1 MIPQTFPT
9 RKPRRSSN
17 PTPRKKVRTRERP
30 RVYFVGSLYDSVARV
45 ASRDDDRE
53 RDAPSGRLGPNAPS
67 ADAHTFFEHLYGDH
81 EGFADEARDPRTA
94 RCRRVVA
101 FAVTSRSRRRVFQKG
116 NALFAA
122 CVASAATE
130 AVGGSNPNPN
140 AIDFFRRHPRDH
152 CRRILRVWA
161 RSGVFRA
168 RDARRARARRRRRG
182 RSFFLL
188 VFSLLAFFFSRLV
201 NTRSRRNLDCGRDAR
216 SPSRLRARIGR
227 RRARDATHPSPSGGS
242 RRARARVAVAAA
254 EAPPDRRV
262 TRRRIPRTSLS
273 SRSASG
279 FSRAPR

>member
-188 VFSLLAFFFSRLV
+188 VFSLLAFFFFAARQHPVPAKLGLRSGRAVAQSPPRANRPPTRDRRDETLAMGRFSP
-201 NTRSRRNLDCGRDAR
+201 RSRARGGRG
-216 SPSRLRARIGR
+216 GR
-227 RRARDATHPSPSGGS
+227 GAPRPARDA
-242 RRARARVAVAAA
+242 
-254 EAPPDRRV
+254 
-262 TRRRIPRTSLS
+262 
-273 SRSASG
+273 SANSANVS
-279 FSRAPR
+279 FLAKRFRFF

>member
-188 VFSLLAFFFSRLV
+188 VFSLLAFFFRGSSTPGPGETWIAVGTRGRPVASARESAADARQARRDPRHGAVLAALARPW
-201 NTRSRRNLDCGRDAR
+201 RSRR
-216 SPSRLRARIGR
+216 PR
-227 RRARDATHPSPSGGS
+227 R
-242 RRARARVAVAAA
+242 
-254 EAPPDRRV
+254 PP
-262 TRRRIPRTSLS
+262 TG
-273 SRSASG
+273 A
-279 FSRAPR
+279 